1 MATETKSRLAN
12 MDSYVVVDIETTGL
26 DASWCEIIEVA
37 ALKVE
42 DGVVVNRF
50 HSLVRPNG
58 LPIPA
63 FTTDLTGI
71 TNDMLLD
78 APSMNEIASELSL
91 FLGNEALVGHNVCF
105 DAKFLSAALGRR
117 LPNDLIDTM
126 RISRHVNRTLSSHR
140 LGEIY
145 SQCVKEGT
153 QNISGDSHRAD
164 CDAEITRIAYEH
176 MKPKLVAIYGDD
188 PEMGWRKLRNREKHF
203 SRTKK
208 CEITQTVEEID
219 ESNPFFGAH
228 VCFTGKMDSMTRNE
242 AWQRLVNLG
251 GIIEESAVNA
261 LDYLVVGNAGFVS
274 GVKGDKSDKIKK
286 AELNQLNGLPVQI
299 ISEDFFMEF
308 AGDV

>member
-1 MATETKSRLAN
+1 MTAETKTKLAN
-12 MDSYVVVDIETTGL
+12 IGSYVVVDTETTGL
-26 DASWCEIIEVA
+26 DASWCEIIEIA

-42 DGVVVNRF
+42 EGIVVDRF
-50 HSLVRPNG
+50 HSLVRPNN

-63 FTTDLTGI
+63 FIADLTGI

-78 APSMNEIASELSL
+78 APSMNEIALELSL
-91 FLGNEALVGHNVCF
+91 FLGEETLVGHNVCF
-105 DAKFLSAALGRR
+105 DAKFLSAALKRN
-117 LPNDLIDTM
+117 LSNELVDTM
-126 RISRHVNRTLSSHR
+126 RISRHVNRNLSSHR
-140 LGEIY
+140 LEAIY
-145 SQCVKEGT
+145 GQCIKEGA
-153 QNISGDSHRAD
+153 QGVSGDFHKAD
-164 CDAEITRIAYEH
+164 YDAEITRIAYEH
-176 MKPKLVAIYGDD
+176 MKPKLVVLYGDD
-188 PEMGWRKLRNREKHF
+188 PEIGWRKQRNQEKHS

-208 CEITQTVEEID
+208 CEIIQTVEEID

-251 GIIEESAVNA
+251 GIIEENTVKA

-286 AELNQLNGLPVQI
+286 AESNQLKGLPVQI

-308 AGDV
+308 AGDA